1 MITQTYWVVF
11 NIFILLFLALDLG
24 IFNHREHQPTYKEAL
39 GWTLFWISVSLAFS
53 AWMFFHLG
61 SVAFFAYITSY
72 KIEKVLSLDNVMVFA
87 VIFKSLNI
95 PTQYQH
101 RVLFIGILSAIVMRA
116 LMIFL
121 GVELLE
127 RFSWLLYIFGAFLVF
142 TGMKIFFIR
151 EKEEPLANS
160 RLWKFCQKIIPLS
173 SKLHGNKFFV
183 IEHKKHKATPLLF
196 ALVLIEFSDIIFAV
210 DSLPA
215 IFSITRNPFII
226 YTSNI
231 LAILGLRSLYFVLAR
246 AIENIKYLKFA
257 LGIVLVIVGLKLIF
271 SIHLHPGITFVILA
285 VIFSSSIILSM
296 REKSSRKIN

>member
-1 MITQTYWVVF
+1 MITQTYWIVF

-24 IFNHREHQPTYKEAL
+24 IFNRRQHQPTYKEAL
-39 GWTLFWISVSLAFS
+39 GWTLFWISLSLAFS
-53 AWMFFHLG
+53 AWIFFHLG
-61 SVAFFAYITSY
+61 SVAFFEYITSY

-215 IFSITRNPFII
+215 IFSITTNSFLI

-246 AIENIKYLKFA
+246 AIEKIKYLKFA
-257 LGIVLVIVGLKLIF
+257 LGVVLVIVGLKLIF
-271 SIHLHPGITFVILA
+271 NIHLHPGITFAILA
-285 VIFSSSIILSM
+285 VIFSSSIILSICV
-296 REKSSRKIN
+296 KSSRKIN

>member
-1 MITQTYWVVF
+1 
-11 NIFILLFLALDLG
+11 
-24 IFNHREHQPTYKEAL
+24 
-39 GWTLFWISVSLAFS
+39 
-53 AWMFFHLG
+53 MFFHLG
-61 SVAFFAYITSY
+61 SVAFFEYITSY